1 MPLILSQESVGKEL
15 FLWEISEEIKDFE
28 RIIPASLF
36 IKIIESTKLEKR
48 KLEKLSQVMLLKK
61 AKIPFEEVKYHQ
73 NGKPYLDNGLHL
85 SFSHS
90 GDYST
95 LLVDHNRCGLD
106 IEYQSDKILRIAPK
120 FTHPSEKKLF
130 TNDEYLYWIW
140 SIKEAIFK
148 YFGEGVVFRDHIEVK
163 EIDEDKK
170 RAFVKY
176 DGLHGKGVFEMK
188 LLRIKKYYLAYTKTY
203 SIE

>member
-15 FLWEISEEIKDFE
+15 FLWEISEEIKDFQ
-28 RIIPASLF
+28 RIISPIVFAQ
-36 IKIIESTKLEKR
+36 IMESTKLEKR

-61 AKIPFEEVKYHQ
+61 AKIPFEHVKYHK
-73 NGKPYLDNGLHL
+73 NGKPFLDNGLHL

-90 GDYST
+90 GEYST
-95 LLVDHNRCGLD
+95 LLVDKNRCGLD
-106 IEYQSDKILRIAPK
+106 IEYQSEKILRIAPK
-120 FTHPSEKKLF
+120 FTHPEEKDLF
-130 TNDEYLYWIW
+130 NTDEYLYWIW

-148 YFGEGVVFRDHIEVK
+148 YFGEGVAFRDHIQVK
-163 EIDEDKK
+163 EIDEVKK
-170 RAFVKY
+170 RAFAVY
-176 DGLHGKGVFEMK
+176 NGRHGKGIFEMK